1 MTARRRFIGAILF
14 AGLLLGSAAYPA
26 PALAGDASTSNA
38 PAGNA
43 PQGNPFATHKLVL
56 QLSDASMEKQKLIIS
71 GANSVLK
78 DYPDTVSIV
87 VVAFGPGVTILYAN
101 SPEREAVDSLVA
113 QGVEFDVCMNT
124 IDTIK
129 RKTGHAPK
137 LNPHA
142 RKVPYGI
149 PRLMQLVSKGYVL
162 VRP

>member
-1 MTARRRFIGAILF
+1 M
-14 AGLLLGSAAYPA
+14 AGLPFGGL
-26 PALAGDASTSNA
+26 ASTRIARAAS
-38 PAGNA
+38 
-43 PQGNPFATHKLVL
+43 NPFATHKLVL
-56 QLSDASMEKQKLIIS
+56 QLSDDSMEKQKAIIS

-87 VVAFGPGVTILYAN
+87 VVAFGPGVQILYAN
-101 SPEREAVDSLVA
+101 SPLRQAVDSLVA

-129 RKTGHAPK
+129 RRTGHAPK

-142 RKVPYGI
+142 IPVAYGI
-149 PRLMQLVSKGYVL
+149 PRIMELVTKGYIL

>member
-1 MTARRRFIGAILF
+1 MKRRTVLTTIAAAALP
-14 AGLLLGSAAYPA
+14 LGSAHAATPA
-26 PALAGDASTSNA
+26 DA
-38 PAGNA
+38 
-43 PQGNPFATHKLVL
+43 NPFATHKLVL
-56 QLSDASMEKQKLIIS
+56 QLSDDAMEKQKAIIS

-78 DYPDTVSIV
+78 DYPDTVSII
-87 VVAFGPGVTILYAN
+87 VVAFGPGVQILYAN
-101 SPEREAVDSLVA
+101 SPLRIAVDSLVS

-142 RKVPYGI
+142 IPVPYGI
-149 PRLMQLVSKGYVL
+149 PRIMELVAKGYTL

>member
-1 MTARRRFIGAILF
+1 MKRRTALTGLIV
-14 AGLLLGSAAYPA
+14 AGLPLGG
-26 PALAGDASTSNA
+26 LATIRRARADA
-38 PAGNA
+38 
-43 PQGNPFATHKLVL
+43 NPFATHKLVL
-56 QLSDASMEKQKLIIS
+56 QLSDDSMEKQKAIIS

-87 VVAFGPGVTILYAN
+87 VVCFGPGVQLLYAN
-101 SPEREAVDSLVA
+101 SPLREAVDSLVS

-142 RKVPYGI
+142 IPTPYGI
-149 PRLMQLVSKGYVL
+149 PRIMELVTKGYIL